1 MILPALLPPPCPQGP
16 SLRALCPYEKRPPGH
31 FVGHR
36 SENLEVCVWG
46 KMVRRGSAFGLCDLE
61 KACVCVCARAHV
73 SVCER
78 AHVSRT
84 CMRYL
89 CARMHACMHASNQER
104 KRESERVWVCI
115 FACECMCI
123 CAHACVGLP
132 IYFLLLHGYVY
143 ASMHIHVWGCL
154 PSS

>member
-89 CARMHACMHASNQER
+89 CARMHACMQAT
-104 KRESERVWVCI
+104 KREKEKVRGCGYAFLHVNVC
-115 FACECMCI
+115 
-123 CAHACVGLP
+123 
-132 IYFLLLHGYVY
+132 
-143 ASMHIHVWGCL
+143 ASVRMHVWGYLSIFCYCTGMYMHL
-154 PSS
+154 CTYMCGVAYLHLR